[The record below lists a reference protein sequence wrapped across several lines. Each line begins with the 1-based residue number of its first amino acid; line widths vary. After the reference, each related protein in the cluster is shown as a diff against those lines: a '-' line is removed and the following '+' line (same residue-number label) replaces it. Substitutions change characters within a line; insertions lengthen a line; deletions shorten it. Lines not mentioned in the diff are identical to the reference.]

1 MRKNSRRGF
10 TITELVIVTGLFA
23 VLLAVTI
30 GLYVQGNR
38 RSTRLEA
45 RLEALQA
52 AHLLRSHLADDVAS
66 LIPAQAGRQSIKGAT
81 MLALSRVKSGRD
93 CGENKTSLDEFF
105 KPISERVVYRFDKKS
120 GRVYRNDNA
129 LGEAR
134 FEELFFDYEPF
145 EAGVGG
151 ETIEATM
158 TVILPDRE
166 EVTETVTC
174 TFHNSQSVLN
184 NLYPESLADK

>member
-105 KPISERVVYRFDKKS
+105 KPISERVVYRLIK
-120 GRVYRNDNA
+120 RVAVFIAMTMPLVKPVLRNSSLTTNLLKQA
-129 LGEAR
+129 
-134 FEELFFDYEPF
+134 
-145 EAGVGG
+145 
-151 ETIEATM
+151 
-158 TVILPDRE
+158 
-166 EVTETVTC
+166 
-174 TFHNSQSVLN
+174 SV
-184 NLYPESLADK
+184 ERR